1 MKKIIISLIFGII
14 CGCPI
19 YMVAQ
24 QVHPITSPLNLY
36 EDGKQYFL
44 QKNYGAAQQALRQF
58 IQNKISPDKKQEAEY
73 MLACTAY
80 ELKAKKRIDIL
91 RAYLDSYPDSP
102 YSNRINALIASAYF
116 QNGNY
121 DEAIAIFNS
130 CELYLLPDDE
140 RDEMTY
146 QLATA
151 YLKVGQLQPA
161 AVWFQT
167 LKESSDKYFKD
178 ASYNLAYID
187 YVEKRYDKALPVFL
201 KLQDDKTYKELVPF
215 YIADI
220 YLIRKNYDKSQIVAQ
235 NFLSQYPDSKHAPE
249 MERILGESEYFMGQY
264 QKAVQSLQKYVSAV
278 NHPRRNIL
286 YELGLSYFHIGVYT
300 QAAELLGR
308 VTTVNDALT
317 QNAYLHM
324 GLAYL
329 SLQDKNKA
337 RMAFEQAANSNADMS
352 IKEQALY
359 NYALCIHETAY
370 SAFSESV
377 TVFERFLNEFPNSPW
392 AEKVSD
398 YLVEVY
404 MSTKSYEAALR
415 SIDKIKR
422 PSNRILAAKQ
432 DILFQ
437 LGTQAFANAD
447 FTKSID
453 YFNKALVL
461 SQYNQQIKAD
471 SYYWR
476 GEAYYKLN
484 RFTDA
489 ERDFKLYLE
498 FTAIKNNDM
507 YMLTQYNLGY
517 TAFKQKDY
525 SSARRWFERYINLGN
540 QNNNTLLADAYNRLG
555 DCNFYVR
562 NFSEAAQDYN
572 NAFRLD
578 PSLGDYSLYQEG
590 FVLGLQKDYVGKIH
604 TLNKLIGQYPTS
616 QYADDALYEK
626 GRAYVQMK
634 DNNRAIESFKELLNK
649 FPESALARKGANEI
663 GLLYYQNDDYNQAI
677 QAYEHVAKTYPGS
690 EEARLAQRDLKS
702 IYIDL
707 NRIDDYA
714 NFISSIPGGENFDI
728 NERDSLTYIA
738 AEKIYMRGDMPE
750 AKNSFIRYLQTFPDG
765 AFNLDAHYYAGL
777 IDYNRNNYAEAITH
791 FEKVIEF
798 PNNKYSEDAMTMSG
812 EIYFNARNFE
822 EAFNVYKRLKE
833 KATSAEKR
841 QIAQLGVLRTA
852 YILGNQPE
860 VIAAAT
866 DLLTDNKLAPE
877 LKNEARYYRAKSYL
891 AQNATPAAMK
901 DFQELAKD
909 TRNLYGAE
917 AKYVVAQIYF
927 ESGDTSKAEKEILDY
942 INQSTPHAYW
952 LARSFVLLSD
962 VYMKMGRN
970 LDAKQYLL
978 SLQQNYHEND
988 DIQTMIESRLKKLNK

>member
-1 MKKIIISLIFGII
+1 MKKRIISLVFGIL
-14 CGCPI
+14 CGYST

-24 QVHPITSPLNLY
+24 QVHPIASPLNLY
-36 EDGKQYFL
+36 ENGKQYFL
-44 QKNYGAAQQALRQF
+44 QKNYGAARQTLK
-58 IQNKISPDKKQEAEY
+58 QLAGYKISPDKEQEAEY

-80 ELKAKKRIDIL
+80 ALKGKDRIDVL
-91 RAYLDSYPDSP
+91 RAYLDKYPDSP
-102 YSNRINALIASAYF
+102 YANRINALIASSYF
-116 QNGNY
+116 LNGNY

-130 CELYLLPDDE
+130 CELYLLPDEE

-161 AVWFQT
+161 AIWFQT

-201 KLQDDKTYKELVPF
+201 KLQDDKTYEELVPY

-220 YLIRKNYDKSQIVAQ
+220 YLIRKHYDKSQIVAQ
-235 NFLSQYPDSKHAPE
+235 NFLSRYPNSKYVSE

-264 QKAVQSLQKYVSAV
+264 NKAAESLQKYVSSV
-278 NHPRRNIL
+278 NSPRRNVL
-286 YELGLSYFHIGVYT
+286 YELGMSYFHMGVYT
-300 QAAELLGR
+300 QAANLLGR
-308 VTTVNDALT
+308 VTTANDALT

-337 RMAFEQAANSNADMS
+337 RMAFEQASNSDADMN

-377 TVFERFLNEFPNSPW
+377 TVFERFLNEFPNSPR

-404 MSTKSYEAALR
+404 LSTKSYEAALR
-415 SIDKIKR
+415 SIDKIKQ
-422 PSNRILAAKQ
+422 PSSRILAAKQ

-447 FTKSID
+447 FKKSID
-453 YFNKALVL
+453 YFNKALTL

-484 RFTDA
+484 RFADA
-489 ERDFKLYLE
+489 ERDFKQYLE
-498 FTAIKNNDM
+498 FTRIKDNDM
-507 YMLTQYNLGY
+507 YLLAHYNLGY

-562 NFSEAAQDYN
+562 NFNDAAEDYN

-604 TLNKLIGQYPTS
+604 TLNKLIGQYPAS

-634 DNNRAIESFKELLNK
+634 DNNRAIESFKELLSK
-649 FPESALARKGANEI
+649 FPESTLARKGANEI

-677 QAYEHVAKTYPGS
+677 RAYEHVARTYPGS

-714 NFISSIPGGENFDI
+714 NFIASVPGGENFDV

-765 AFNLDAHYYAGL
+765 AFSLDAHYYAGL
-777 IDYNRNNYAEAITH
+777 IDYNRNNYAEAVTH
-791 FEKVIEF
+791 FEKIIEF

-812 EIYFNARNFE
+812 EIYFNSRNYE
-822 EAFNVYKRLKE
+822 EAFNVYKLLKE

-841 QIAQLGVLRTA
+841 QVAQLGMLRTA
-852 YILGNQPE
+852 YILGKQPE
-860 VIAAAT
+860 VIAVAT
-866 DLLTDNKLAPE
+866 DLLADNKLAPE
-877 LKNEARYYRAKSYL
+877 FKNEARYYRAKSYL
-891 AQNATPAAMK
+891 AQNAAPAAMK

-917 AKYVVAQIYF
+917 AKYLVAQLYF
-927 ESGDTSKAEKEILDY
+927 ESGETNKAEKEILDY

-962 VYMKMGRN
+962 VYMKMGRD

-988 DIQTMIESRLKKLNK
+988 DIQAMIESRLKKLNK